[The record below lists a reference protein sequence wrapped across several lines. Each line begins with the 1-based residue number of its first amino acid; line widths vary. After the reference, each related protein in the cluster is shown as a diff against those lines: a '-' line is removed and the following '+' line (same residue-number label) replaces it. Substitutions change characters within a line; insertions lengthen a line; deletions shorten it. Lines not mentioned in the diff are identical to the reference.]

1 MIKPLFVILF
11 VTLGVFAFQ
20 GEPSKDVRSRL
31 FKQVLAEDAE
41 LRECLKEQ
49 QGGAGPTEDDVTV
62 EELDLNRDGVKEYE
76 VQLSGMCSCG
86 AHNCNIYLYRR
97 VGQGFASILGENAS
111 GLGIEL
117 LRTSTNGY
125 TDIQINSH
133 ANAATESRTVYKFD
147 GKQYR
152 DSGTTIVHLE
162 TGESKPA
169 FRRVQFQRGSSS
181 ATVQGKASIA
191 LPDTFLVG
199 ARAGQVMSV
208 QLTAPRKS
216 VRFLVMSPKTTSLI
230 ADNARTW
237 TGTLPETGD
246 YHIIVD
252 ADERGGT
259 YSMTISIK

>member
-1 MIKPLFVILF
+1 MIRSLCLILF
-11 VTLGVFAFQ
+11 VAVGVFAFQ
-20 GEPSKDVRSRL
+20 GGPSKDVRSRL

-41 LRECLKEQ
+41 LRDCLKEQ
-49 QGGAGPTEDDVTV
+49 QGGTIATEEDMSV

-86 AHNCNIYLYRR
+86 AHNCTIYLYRR
-97 VGQGFASILGENAS
+97 SGQGFESIIDSVS
-111 GLGIEL
+111 GLGVEL
-117 LRTSTNGY
+117 LGTSSNGY
-125 TDIQINSH
+125 TDLQINSH
-133 ANAATESRTVYKFD
+133 ANAATELRTIYKFD

-152 DSGTTIVHLE
+152 ESATTIVHPE

-191 LPDTFLVG
+191 LPDTYLLG

-216 VRFLVMSPKTTSLI
+216 VTFLVMSPKTTSLI
-230 ADNARTW
+230 ADNARSW

>member
-1 MIKPLFVILF
+1 MIRALVLIALSLFV
-11 VTLGVFAFQ
+11 FQ
-20 GEPSKDVRSRL
+20 REPAKEVRTKL
-31 FKQVLAEDAE
+31 FKQVVADDAD

-49 QGGAGPTEDDVTV
+49 EGGAAAAQEGMTI

-86 AHNCNIYLYRR
+86 AQNCTIYLYRAT
-97 VGQGFASILGENAS
+97 GQGYESMLDGAS

-117 LRTSTNGY
+117 LRTASNGY
-125 TDIQINSH
+125 TDLQINAH
-133 ANAATESRTVYKFD
+133 DTAATEARTVYKFD

-152 DSGTTIVHLE
+152 EARTTIVHLE

-169 FRRVQFQRGSSS
+169 WRRVQFRRGSSS
-181 ATVQGKASIA
+181 ATVQGRVSIA
-191 LPDTFLVG
+191 LPDQYLVG
-199 ARAGQVMSV
+199 ARAGQTMSV
-208 QLTAPRKS
+208 QLTSLQKS
-216 VRFLVMSPKTTSLI
+216 VRFLVMSPKSTSLI

-252 ADERGGT
+252 GDERGGT
-259 YSMTISIK
+259 YTMTISIK